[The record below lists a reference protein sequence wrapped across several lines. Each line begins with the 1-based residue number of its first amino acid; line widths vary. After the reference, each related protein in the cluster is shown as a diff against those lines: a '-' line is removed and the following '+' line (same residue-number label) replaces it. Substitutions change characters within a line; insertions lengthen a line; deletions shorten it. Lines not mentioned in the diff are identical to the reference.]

1 MHLLGPP
8 PPQGGGAADTVIF
21 GAGAAADTGVEKPK
35 LAIICTVWYYLTHGQ
50 HEGDRFNH
58 GYPMHGKWHD
68 PEVELV
74 SICAKGACTA
84 GVSCAPHA
92 LRADGARARTADMRA
107 PCTTSFRLLPSA
119 PCIGPGPLFR
129 ANVCSLLWI
138 HLNTD
143 LMQLPTGCT
152 DVDQKSKTDTH
163 GTDPNDPD
171 NEYTGDLTWRR
182 EQEFEQLRVYDTIA
196 GALRCGGDRL
206 AVDAV
211 LIIGEHGDY
220 ETDEYQMTHW
230 PRYEFFSEVVNV
242 FKEDGRALPIFS
254 DKHLSWNWH
263 KAKEMVAIS

>member
-1 MHLLGPP
+1 V
-8 PPQGGGAADTVIF
+8 AAET
-21 GAGAAADTGVEKPK
+21 AGAEKPK

-74 SICAKGACTA
+74 SICA
-84 GVSCAPHA
+84 SS
-92 LRADGARARTADMRA
+92 L
-107 PCTTSFRLLPSA
+107 SLNLLLPEV
-119 PCIGPGPLFR
+119 PGTLR
-129 ANVCSLLWI
+129 CLRTVLEATLNAHSLDATA
-138 HLNTD
+138 HCH
-143 LMQLPTGCT
+143 GCT

-171 NEYTGDLTWRR
+171 KEYTGDLTWRR
-182 EQEFEQLRVYDTIA
+182 EQEFEQLTVYDTIA

-230 PRYEFFSEVVNV
+230 PRYEFFSEVVDV

-254 DKHLSWNWH
+254 DKHLSWNWDL
-263 KAKEMVAIS
+263 AKEMVATS